1 MSRIRADKL
10 VNKAGTGAPELPF
23 GLNAPNGLN
32 VTGVVTATSFSGN
45 VTGAGIN
52 VTGVVT
58 ATSFS
63 GDGSA
68 LTGIDATTLKD
79 SGGNVIIQ
87 AQASGAIITGVVTAT
102 SFSGDGSNL
111 SNTGSTLSAGS
122 GTQRVVLTGQTSGT
136 MTSSATNSGLTFN
149 SSTGALSA
157 TSYSGSGANLTG
169 VLKTDIS
176 NLPTLP

>member
-1 MSRIRADKL
+1 MSEIRVD
-10 VNKAGTGAPELPF
+10 NIIGEDGQSAPSF
-23 GLNAPNGLN
+23 TSGFSASGVN
-32 VTGVVTATSFSGN
+32 VTGV
-45 VTGAGIN
+45 I
-52 VTGVVT
+52 T

-63 GDGSA
+63 GDG
-68 LTGIDATTLKD
+68 T
-79 SGGNVIIQ
+79 
-87 AQASGAIITGVVTAT
+87 
-102 SFSGDGSNL
+102 NL

-122 GTQRVVLTGQTSGT
+122 GSQRVVLTGQTSGT